1 MNRLQEIRARV
12 EAAHQ
17 NYESVRHY
25 SESRPLPGHW
35 IYGYGAHGTGDANV
49 KDDIPYLLSLV
60 ERLEAVVEAARNLC
74 PSEPSFDDPRIS
86 WVEVQIER
94 TELAAFRA
102 ALTAVEEK

>member
-12 EAAHQ
+12 VSAHQ

-49 KDDIPYLLSLV
+49 KADIPYLLSLV
-60 ERLEAVVEAARNLC
+60 ERLAGALDGLHGHMARTSSPDTKWELPVMVAA
-74 PSEPSFDDPRIS
+74 
-86 WVEVQIER
+86 
-94 TELAAFRA
+94 RA
-102 ALTAVEEK
+102 ALTAVEEKK